1 MFCALADMEHTQALL
16 PPFSWHEVR
25 LALRPFQDGEHL
37 EEDGPYPAHP
47 SLDSKDQP
55 WELWLEVVGT
65 TRGHCLWSGLM
76 LQPEC
81 THNIMPSHRHL
92 SLDEG
97 IRRQEEM
104 AYMMLTNDQGS
115 EDVPKE
121 CPRFI
126 N

>member
-65 TRGHCLWSGLM
+65 TRGH
-76 LQPEC
+76 
-81 THNIMPSHRHL
+81 TIRPSHRHL

-121 CPRFI
+121 CPRFV